1 MAKVPFLEFPVS
13 SIRRSIKDIDDSYR
27 NPWDIYAELSQN
39 AVDAIRKLQETSE
52 EDGKIKIIIN
62 SQEKSIYFEDNGCG
76 IAHDDLPKLL
86 NLFSSGKDE
95 DSRTVGEKGVGLK
108 FVLFQS
114 TYFEIES
121 SDGNTAGRA
130 VIKDANLWKKSTSDE
145 ILMLDEFEEIDA
157 NWRGTKITLKGV
169 EFNIDDSEEQSLSLF
184 QLSFEQL
191 KYILRSKTYLGST
204 IPIWENNYK
213 PIDISLNYT
222 DFNGEKHNCTLKNE
236 YILPTEVLTSSD
248 MIDVDEFEAWLNEK
262 DRSDND
268 KRSKIQG
275 KVLVTKGSYKH
286 KDYRNIS
293 YWACFLPTRRD
304 WDTLNER
311 LKLVPSGTEIDDSN
325 KEKNEYC
332 LSSAGIYT
340 STKGMPT
347 GISITQPSTGYAGYW
362 PNFFMLFQDDA
373 LKFDIGRKSIH
384 GNIQNIYQ
392 EKAKEIFN
400 RITKYV
406 TKYTSSVPVI
416 PSSTDSFDR
425 DEIIDDVKL
434 MVDLTS
440 EKVSFVKNP
449 SEQEASVSAIFF
461 ELIGND
467 SIDDIIPIY
476 LGYRNKYDLYAYY
489 KSPATGKKKF
499 RFFEFKSH
507 LRYLTKDFSEA
518 RKVFDEI
525 DYVICWDVND
535 TDIQQLYNFGIE
547 CEKIEN
553 SSLHSID
560 CPKSVTHR
568 LSIPNC
574 NPVYVIDLKELV

>member
-1 MAKVPFLEFPVS
+1 MNLLS
-13 SIRRSIKDIDDSYR
+13 S
-27 NPWDIYAELSQN
+27 E
-39 AVDAIRKLQETSE
+39 
-52 EDGKIKIIIN
+52 
-62 SQEKSIYFEDNGCG
+62 
-76 IAHDDLPKLL
+76 
-86 NLFSSGKDE
+86 
-95 DSRTVGEKGVGLK
+95 
-108 FVLFQS
+108 
-114 TYFEIES
+114 
-121 SDGNTAGRA
+121 
-130 VIKDANLWKKSTSDE
+130 
-145 ILMLDEFEEIDA
+145 
-157 NWRGTKITLKGV
+157 
-169 EFNIDDSEEQSLSLF
+169 
-184 QLSFEQL
+184 
-191 KYILRSKTYLGST
+191 
-204 IPIWENNYK
+204 
-213 PIDISLNYT
+213 
-222 DFNGEKHNCTLKNE
+222 
-236 YILPTEVLTSSD
+236 
-248 MIDVDEFEAWLNEK
+248 
-262 DRSDND
+262 
-268 KRSKIQG
+268 
-275 KVLVTKGSYKH
+275 
-286 KDYRNIS
+286 
-293 YWACFLPTRRD
+293 
-304 WDTLNER
+304 
-311 LKLVPSGTEIDDSN
+311 TEIDDTLKESN
-325 KEKNEYC
+325 GYC

-340 STKGMPT
+340 ATKGMPT

-416 PSSTDSFDR
+416 PSSTNEFDR
-425 DEIIDDVKL
+425 FKIRDNVNEL
-434 MVDLTS
+434 VDLGS
-440 EKVSFVKNP
+440 EMVSFVKNP

-535 TDIQQLYNFGIE
+535 TDIQELHTFGIE
-547 CEKIEN
+547 CDKVGP
-553 SSLHSID
+553 SSLYPTNY
-560 CPKSVTHR
+560 PKSVTHR

-574 NPVYVIDLKELV
+574 NPVYVIDLKELIFKATE